1 MAEKDDIQQHCF
13 RVSQEKSLVLH
24 YSLTDV
30 FFLCHP
36 LRRILSQLGHSVT
49 SIFSHLRHPLTSV
62 FFPLCHPLTSVF
74 FSLCHPL
81 TSRARSGEPVT
92 VKPLCLWIPDQ
103 VGNDKRGA
111 VGNDEKKRGTEVER
125 ACRE

>member
-13 RVSQEKSLVLH
+13 RLSQEKSLVLRH
-24 YSLTDV
+24 SVTDV

-49 SIFSHLRHPLTSV
+49 RVFSPLCYPLTRVFSHLCHPLMSV
-62 FFPLCHPLTSVF
+62 FFP
-74 FSLCHPL
+74 LCHPL

-111 VGNDEKKRGTEVER
+111 VGNDKKGGRR
-125 ACRE
+125 